1 MSSISWWHCYGASG
15 PILRRIALILLSLS
29 PSSCHDE
36 RSFSIQESIHTL
48 KRNRLSHSTV
58 QKLLYCNIN
67 LRLLDEIS
75 FGVPEFY
82 DSVVAM
88 PRTEGEGA
96 ENEVS
101 EEEDIVSEVLDAAD
115 ARDLDEE
122 LNFHL

>member
-1 MSSISWWHCYGASG
+1 
-15 PILRRIALILLSLS
+15 LILLSLS
-29 PSSCHDE
+29 PSSCHAE

-75 FGVPEFY
+75 CGVPDFY

-88 PRTEGEGA
+88 PRAVNEGA

-101 EEEDIVSEVLDAAD
+101 DEEDIVAEVVDASD
-115 ARDLDEE
+115 AQDLDEDLI
-122 LNFHL
+122 LNL